1 MKKTIYIVW
10 VLLTALC
17 AGCSKDDAAAD
28 GNGTGV
34 LQMRILASRTGTETQ
49 TGYDPAEHMTVRI
62 YNADGGLLRKY
73 TSQDDLPDDN
83 RLELLAGDYRVAVEL
98 GEAVPA
104 SESVCYYKG
113 EETFTITPGGVT
125 TAEVTCRLQNTVAEV
140 KFDPTIGEN
149 FGESFYAWTVI
160 AESVDEELAAAG
172 AVPALRF
179 TADGKGYF
187 TLPEGATT
195 LAWKFAG
202 EHASRGSVVKEG
214 TQAVVAGGKYS
225 LTFRYSKDL
234 PGYIECFA
242 VKVDTSTDDQDDTII
257 FSPDPTVEGDGFNIG
272 SVQDFIPGK
281 SAAKSYKISTMSPM
295 QSAELTF
302 GGERYDLLA
311 IATRAA
317 ADGIEVEQTG
327 EKNLRVTLSNAF
339 FEGRAGGRHTLSFH
353 ITDTAGGTL
362 EKRSDYR
369 VQGLLPVTEADY
381 DLWENTVTLRALVLD
396 PDAGTVRLSV
406 REANGTWQEA
416 DAAAGEDAL
425 YTAAFRAEWQQSQNE
440 AGLTVGTPVAGTG
453 VFAGKTYECRAEIGA
468 AEYTTAFTT
477 PQGDAIYNAGMELWS
492 TYNVTGSSLT
502 GGSVPYPNESS
513 SVEFWVGGNNKQ
525 TNSLCTGSDQIPGS
539 NGMCA
544 VLQPTKAANIVF
556 AAGNLF
562 TGTFDCGTGVLDMFG
577 YARFGVKYA
586 FSARPK
592 ALRLHAKAMITTVTD
607 TGGPL
612 KDGDIDP
619 ARIYVCVIDW
629 SARHAVKSGKSYDER
644 TFWDPVKS
652 TSLNEGPILGYG
664 SQTFTESFDWDT
676 LTLPINWYDTQ
687 GAPAAGNYSLVISCV
702 SSAFGDYVAGSV
714 NNQLCVE
721 DFEWVY

>member
-10 VLLTALC
+10 ALLTALC
-17 AGCSKDDAAAD
+17 AGCSKDDAATQTE
-28 GNGTGV
+28 GKGV
-34 LQMRILASRTGTETQ
+34 LQMRILSTRTDEA

-83 RLELLAGDYRVAVEL
+83 RLELLAGEYRVAVEL

-140 KFDPTIGEN
+140 KFDPTIAEN

-195 LAWKFAG
+195 LAWRFAG

-311 IATRAA
+311 LATRAA

-327 EKNLRVTLSNAF
+327 EKNLRVTLSDAF
-339 FEGRAGGRHTLSFH
+339 FEGRAGGRHTLSFR

-396 PDAGTVRLSV
+396 PDAGAVRLAL

-425 YTAAFRAEWQQSQNE
+425 YTAAFRVEWQQSQNE
-440 AGLTVGTPVAGTG
+440 AGLTVSTPVAGTG
-453 VFAGKTYECRAEIGA
+453 VFAGKTYEYRAEIGGEQTA
-468 AEYTTAFTT
+468 ATFTT

-525 TNSLCTGSDQIPGS
+525 TNTLCTGSDQIAGS
-539 NGMCA
+539 NGKCA
-544 VLQPTKAANIVF
+544 VLQPAAVFGIF

-562 TGTFDCGTGVLDMFG
+562 TGTFDCGTGGFDTFG
-577 YARFGVKYA
+577 FARFGVKYA

-592 ALRLHAKAMITTVTD
+592 ALRLHAKATIAKVTHEGNGGKLTTD
-607 TGGPL
+607 
-612 KDGDIDP
+612 DMDP
-619 ARIYVCVIDW
+619 ARVYVCVIDW
-629 SARHAVKSGKSYDER
+629 SARHAVKSGASSDPN